1 MRKRIFQMITTIL
14 LLVTICGQTIYATTS
29 SEIQSEIDEKE
40 EEMEQN
46 QQELDEIEENIDA
59 LEDEQAEIEGEIEV
73 LTTAIVEVMAS
84 IELLEGDIEV
94 LEGDIEQAELDLA
107 DAIAKEE
114 QQYADTMVR
123 IQVMYEKNDNSYI
136 SMLME
141 SKSLSD
147 LFTRVEYIQQVYDYD
162 NQMLEEYQQTK
173 LEVAQLKEELEI
185 EEAELEAAK
194 EECELEKA
202 ELEAMVAELQVVSE
216 EYEAQIAD
224 AQAQADT
231 YAAQIRE
238 QNEAIRQLEQ
248 DRQEALER
256 EEAEANP
263 GGTGGTTA
271 GGTNS
276 SGGNKYT
283 GSAYTIDTSIINNAS
298 GSDAGKQVALYA
310 VQFLGNPYVMGGTS
324 LTNGT
329 DCSGFTQSVYKQ
341 FGVSIPR
348 TSYSQRT
355 VGTEVSYAEAQPGD
369 IICYAGH
376 VAIYVGGG
384 LIVHASSAKTGIK
397 ISNATYR
404 TIITVRRVL

>member
-59 LEDEQAEIEGEIEV
+59 LEDEQAEIEDEIEV

-263 GGTGGTTA
+263 GGAGGSTT

>member
-59 LEDEQAEIEGEIEV
+59 LEDEQAEIEDEIEV

-263 GGTGGTTA
+263 GGTGGTTT

-283 GSAYTIDTSIINNAS
+283 GSAYTIDPSIINNAS

>member
-59 LEDEQAEIEGEIEV
+59 LEDEQAEIEDEIEV

-263 GGTGGTTA
+263 GGTGGTTT

-329 DCSGFTQSVYKQ
+329 DCSGFTQSVYKY

>member
-59 LEDEQAEIEGEIEV
+59 LEDEQAEIEDEIEV

-263 GGTGGTTA
+263 GGTGGTTT

>member
-59 LEDEQAEIEGEIEV
+59 LEDEQAEIEDEIEV

-263 GGTGGTTA
+263 GSTGGTTT

-276 SGGNKYT
+276 SGDNKYT

>member
-194 EECELEKA
+194 EECELEKT

-263 GGTGGTTA
+263 GGTGGTTT

-341 FGVSIPR
+341 FGISIPR

>member
-263 GGTGGTTA
+263 GGTGGTTT

>member
-59 LEDEQAEIEGEIEV
+59 LEDEQAEIEDEIEV

-263 GGTGGTTA
+263 GGTGGTTT
-271 GGTNS
+271 GETNS

>member
-59 LEDEQAEIEGEIEV
+59 LEDEQAEIEDEIEV

-202 ELEAMVAELQVVSE
+202 ELEAMVEELQVVSE

-263 GGTGGTTA
+263 GGTGGTTT

>member
-59 LEDEQAEIEGEIEV
+59 LEDEQAEIEDEIEV

-185 EEAELEAAK
+185 EEAELEATK

-263 GGTGGTTA
+263 GGAGGSTT

>member
-1 MRKRIFQMITTIL
+1 MRKRIFQMFTTIL

-46 QQELDEIEENIDA
+46 QQELDEIEGNIDA
-59 LEDEQAEIEGEIEV
+59 LEDEQAEIESEIEV
-73 LTTAIVEVMAS
+73 LTTSIVEVMAS

-123 IQVMYEKNDNSYI
+123 LQVMYEKGDTSYI

-141 SKSLSD
+141 TKSLSD
-147 LFTRVEYIQQVYDYD
+147 LFTRIEYIQQVYDYD
-162 NQMLEEYQQTK
+162 NRMLEEYQQTK
-173 LEVAQLKEELEI
+173 QEVAELKEQLEI

-194 EECELEKA
+194 EECELEKT
-202 ELEAMVAELQVVSE
+202 ELEAMVAELQVVSD

-256 EEAEANP
+256 EEEAANP
-263 GGTGGTTA
+263 GASGGTTTGGTT
-271 GGTNS
+271 S

-283 GSAYTIDTSIINNAS
+283 GSAYTIDTSIINNAA

-341 FGVSIPR
+341 FGISIPR

-355 VGTEVSYAEAQPGD
+355 VGVEVSYAEAQPGD

-376 VAIYVGGG
+376 VAIYIGGG